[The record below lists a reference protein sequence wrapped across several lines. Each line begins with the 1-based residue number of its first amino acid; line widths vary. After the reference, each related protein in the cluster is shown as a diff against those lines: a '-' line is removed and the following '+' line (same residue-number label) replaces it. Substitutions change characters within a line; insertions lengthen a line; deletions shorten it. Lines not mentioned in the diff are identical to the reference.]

1 MGARPP
7 PLQRMAGQARASD
20 ARSMSNLAPPITRA
34 ARAGGL
40 LLTAAL
46 AVPAL
51 AGAAPTVGTDLRC
64 YSAGQPI
71 GLGGAG
77 YTPAGDVAV
86 MFTLKGAHG
95 NNFVAAK
102 DPLKADAAGGIHG
115 TVPAPQLA
123 SDSDLRETVTLTA
136 NDQARLDP
144 SAPPVAPEETF
155 AATQFT
161 LTAVDVL
168 VVPWLIGHVS
178 PRALTT
184 FRVVGWEPFRKVYA
198 HYFLNGK
205 RLKTVEIGSVSGPC
219 GDLTKKVRQ
228 FPFRP
233 VPAGRYRIRFT
244 GTPFFDPNGFWIG
257 YRDVVVP
264 KAKAVR

>member
-1 MGARPP
+1 MKA
-7 PLQRMAGQARASD
+7 QA
-20 ARSMSNLAPPITRA
+20 PIAKT

-51 AGAAPTVGTDLRC
+51 STAAPTVGTDLPC
-64 YSAGQPI
+64 YSPGQAI

-86 MFTLKGAHG
+86 SFALSGTHG
-95 NNFVAAK
+95 NNLVTVK

-115 TVPAPQLA
+115 TLPAPPLA
-123 SDSDLRETVTLTA
+123 SDSDMRETVTMTA
-136 NDQARLDP
+136 NDEARIGP
-144 SAPPVAPEETF
+144 TGPIGPPEESF

-161 LTAVDVL
+161 LSAVDVL
-168 VVPWLIGHVS
+168 VVPWLIGHVN
-178 PRALTT
+178 PRARTT
-184 FRVVGWEPFRKVYA
+184 FRVSGWEPYRKVYA
-198 HYFLNGK
+198 HYFLNGR

-244 GTPFFDPNGFWIG
+244 GTAFYDPQGFWVG
-257 YRDVVVP
+257 YRELVVP

>member
-1 MGARPP
+1 MKA
-7 PLQRMAGQARASD
+7 
-20 ARSMSNLAPPITRA
+20 LAPIARA

-40 LLTAAL
+40 LLTTAL

-51 AGAAPTVGTDLRC
+51 AAAAPTVNADLPC
-64 YSAGQPI
+64 YSPGQPI

-86 MFTLKGAHG
+86 LYQLSGAHG
-95 NNFVAAK
+95 SNIVAAAESV
-102 DPLKADAAGGIHG
+102 KADAAGGISARLR
-115 TVPAPQLA
+115 APQLA
-123 SDSDLRETVTLTA
+123 SDNDLRENVTLTA
-136 NDQARLDP
+136 NDLARMGP
-144 SAPPVAPEETF
+144 SGPIGPPEETL
-155 AATQFT
+155 AATQFV
-161 LTAVDVL
+161 LSAVDVL
-168 VVPWLIGHVS
+168 VGPWLTGHAN

-184 FRVVGWEPFRKVYA
+184 FRVIGFEPYRKVYA

-205 RLKTVEIGSVSGPC
+205 RIKTVAIGSVSGPC

-244 GTPFFDPNGFWIG
+244 GTSFYDPQGFWIG
-257 YRDVVVP
+257 YREVVVT

>member
-1 MGARPP
+1 MGVRGPSLARMGSATREREP
-7 PLQRMAGQARASD
+7 RTMNAQA
-20 ARSMSNLAPPITRA
+20 PIAKA
-34 ARAGGL
+34 ARACGL
-40 LLTAAL
+40 LLTVAL

-51 AGAAPTVGTDLRC
+51 ATAAPTVGTDLPC
-64 YSAGQPI
+64 YTTGQPI

-77 YTPAGDVAV
+77 YTPGGDVGL
-86 MFTLKGAHG
+86 MFTLHGAHG
-95 NNFVAAK
+95 NNIVAAK
-102 DPLKADAAGGIHG
+102 DPLKADAAGGISAR
-115 TVPAPQLA
+115 VPAPQLA
-123 SDSDLRETVTLTA
+123 SDRDLRETVTLTA

-144 SAPPVAPEETF
+144 SAPPLAPEETF
-155 AATQFT
+155 GATQFQ
-161 LTAVDVL
+161 LSAVDVL
-168 VVPWLIGHVS
+168 VIPWLIGHVD
-178 PRALTT
+178 PRAQTT

-205 RLKTVEIGSVSGPC
+205 RIKTVALGSVSGPC

-244 GTPFFDPNGFWIG
+244 GTAFYDPQGFWIG
-257 YRDVVVP
+257 YRDLVVP

>member
-1 MGARPP
+1 
-7 PLQRMAGQARASD
+7 
-20 ARSMSNLAPPITRA
+20 MSTLPSPITRA

-40 LLTAAL
+40 LLITAL
-46 AVPAL
+46 AAPAL
-51 AGAAPTVGTDLRC
+51 AAAAPTVGTDLPC
-64 YSAGQPI
+64 YSTGQPI
-71 GLGGAG
+71 GLSGAG
-77 YTPAGDVAV
+77 YTPGGDVAV
-86 MFTLKGAHG
+86 IFTLNGAHG
-95 NNFVAAK
+95 SNFVSAK
-102 DPLKADAAGGIHG
+102 DPLKADAAGGISG
-115 TVPAPQLA
+115 RLPAPQLA
-123 SDSDLRETVTLTA
+123 SDSDLRETVTMTA

-144 SAPPVAPEETF
+144 NALAVPPEETF
-155 AATQFT
+155 AATQFQ
-161 LTAVDVL
+161 LSAVDVL
-168 VVPWLIGHVS
+168 VGPWLLGHVN

-184 FRVVGWEPFRKVYA
+184 FKVVGWEPFRRVYA
-198 HYFLNGK
+198 HYFLSGK
-205 RLKTVEIGSVSGPC
+205 RIKTVEIGAVSGPC